1 MIDLIIDFVKAN
13 WTWIIEVLT
22 LLIVTLITIFKKK
35 VSVIDTI
42 KGTILEVLPQFIAA
56 VERDGDGAAKKQEVL
71 DCVKAYLIRIYPE
84 IKVDQYVSFIKKSI
98 EAILTTPQKK
108 VR

>member
-1 MIDLIIDFVKAN
+1 MINTIIEFVKAN

-35 VSVIDTI
+35 VSVIDTV
-42 KGTILEVLPQFIAA
+42 KGTILEVLPVFIAA
-56 VERDGDGAAKKQEVL
+56 VERDGDGPAKKEEVL
-71 DCVKAYLIRIYPE
+71 KSVKTYLTRIYPE

-98 EAILTTPQKK
+98 EAILATPQKK
-108 VR
+108 AR